1 MDELIENLKAIG
13 LNGYEAKVY
22 LALLKKYPATG
33 YEVAK
38 LADIPQSRA
47 YDTLKAL
54 ETDHIVMSNN
64 TKPISYTPIKPKE
77 LTKRYRR
84 KITSTLDYLDK
95 KLPNVKDN
103 YTEPILSVYGA
114 HSVRSK
120 ISEII
125 KNAKRE
131 IFLEI
136 WAQDFKYFEAGFEG
150 KCTEIDNCYRV
161 FRR

>member
-77 LTKRYRR
+77 LTKR
-84 KITSTLDYLDK
+84 
-95 KLPNVKDN
+95 
-103 YTEPILSVYGA
+103 
-114 HSVRSK
+114 
-120 ISEII
+120 
-125 KNAKRE
+125 
-131 IFLEI
+131 
-136 WAQDFKYFEAGFEG
+136 
-150 KCTEIDNCYRV
+150 
-161 FRR
+161 